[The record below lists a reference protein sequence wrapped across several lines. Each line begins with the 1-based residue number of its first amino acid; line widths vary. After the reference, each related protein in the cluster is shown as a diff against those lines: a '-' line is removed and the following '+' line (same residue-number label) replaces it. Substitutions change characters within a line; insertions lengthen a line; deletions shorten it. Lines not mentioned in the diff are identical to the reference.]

1 MLPLRSLSIYVN
13 SAVYFSRSLI
23 KKNTLLNSKW
33 AVYFLDFSW
42 RLLVWMTPPRGK
54 DIILFNLQIC
64 CFRVKSFMMFM
75 HLTFTALKPLSDH
88 IQTDTES
95 SVVRCSLQISNIKSM
110 TFYIFLCWYRSRAQL
125 VWADKDTQAA
135 VWQSASCLSITFQY
149 IYHLW
154 IASCPSFNCCTPSEC
169 KLYSCLTPLLVNNV
183 NVVMVQTA
191 DYHWL
196 HQIDYKTGMARGEST

>member
-1 MLPLRSLSIYVN
+1 MGCLLSWLFLTSFSLNDSTKGRRYNPVNSLIYRFVASEWNHLWCLCIWPSLPSNLCQTTYKQTPSHLLLDVRYKYQILNQWLSIYFC
-13 SAVYFSRSLI
+13 AGIEAEHSLCEQT
-23 KKNTLLNSKW
+23 KTL
-33 AVYFLDFSW
+33 
-42 RLLVWMTPPRGK
+42 R
-54 DIILFNLQIC
+54 Q
-64 CFRVKSFMMFM
+64 
-75 HLTFTALKPLSDH
+75 
-88 IQTDTES
+88 
-95 SVVRCSLQISNIKSM
+95 
-110 TFYIFLCWYRSRAQL
+110 
-125 VWADKDTQAA
+125 
-135 VWQSASCLSITFQY
+135 QSGGLAASCLSITFQY